1 MRLHNPQTNEIMCKC
16 TNQTAERSAGL
27 TIRTGN
33 ASYVACVRRVLLVH
47 ITIASKMVKGHR
59 DALQEYLQEKS
70 TWRKN
75 VGSETAHGEGLQY
88 TFVIWLNLWMPSICI
103 LLSVYLSKI
112 SFWAALLEQF
122 YHEFS
127 TLYGS

>member
-1 MRLHNPQTNEIMCKC
+1 M
-16 TNQTAERSAGL
+16 AERSAGL

-75 VGSETAHGEGLQY
+75 VGSETVHFCHLAKLVDAIYMYSSE
-88 TFVIWLNLWMPSICI
+88 CI
-103 LLSVYLSKI
+103 SQQDFLLGRS
-112 SFWAALLEQF
+112 LLEQF